1 MLFCCFKYCFNL
13 NATMVKKCFNADV
26 FIRIIKI
33 FVKVFIN
40 TMYSFKKAKKE
51 PVILL
56 GNKYEQ
62 YNKESFE
69 GR

>member
-13 NATMVKKCFNADV
+13 NVTMVKKYFNPDV
-26 FIRIIKI
+26 FIWIIKI
-33 FVKVFIN
+33 LVKVFIK
-40 TMYSFKKAKKE
+40 MYSFKKAKKE

-69 GR
+69 GRW

>member
-1 MLFCCFKYCFNL
+1 
-13 NATMVKKCFNADV
+13 MVKKYFHPDV

-33 FVKVFIN
+33 LVKVFIK
-40 TMYSFKKAKKE
+40 MYSFKKAKKE

>member
-1 MLFCCFKYCFNL
+1 
-13 NATMVKKCFNADV
+13 MVKKCFNADV